1 MSWSMPRWGM
11 SSVSAQAARPS
22 SPTAAQIATI
32 DLDIFASTEDETNL
46 ERRAQ
51 FAKLSRAH
59 TSSRDIRWRAPWRG
73 TMGGGNRMHFLRSFI
88 DDPRFAASL
97 LPLAVAFLSAGL
109 IRLAGGA
116 GRGATFADA
125 GIGLG
130 ILAVFLA
137 LYRAIPFLFH
147 VSNHAVGEAALAGL
161 GLGAVLTLGHAG
173 SLLRRT
179 AAVVMA
185 LAILYRLGGLAMM
198 HGARVD
204 SLVVALAA
212 LGGMLALLRL
222 EAAGGRGANPLVLLL
237 VASVGLAGVAY
248 VGASVSLA
256 QLAGGIAAA
265 AGGFLLWNWPV
276 PRWRFGAM
284 GVLAGGG
291 AFVAVAASL
300 ALLLTEPPYLSLALL
315 LLVFLAEPV
324 AARLPFGRPGGGL
337 IARAAAPIAL
347 GLVAAVPTLA
357 AIGLAVLE
365 SRTH

>member
-1 MSWSMPRWGM
+1 
-11 SSVSAQAARPS
+11 
-22 SPTAAQIATI
+22 
-32 DLDIFASTEDETNL
+32 
-46 ERRAQ
+46 
-51 FAKLSRAH
+51 
-59 TSSRDIRWRAPWRG
+59 
-73 TMGGGNRMHFLRSFI
+73 MHFLRSFV
-88 DDPRFAASL
+88 DDPHFAASL
-97 LPLAVAFLSAGL
+97 LPLGVAFLSAGV

-137 LYRAIPFLFH
+137 LYRAIPFLSH
-147 VSNHAVGEAALAGL
+147 VSDHAVGEAALAGL
-161 GLGAVLTLGHAG
+161 GLGAMLTLGHAG
-173 SLLRRT
+173 SLLRRA

-198 HGARVD
+198 QGARLD
-204 SLVVALAA
+204 ALVVVLAA
-212 LGGMLALLRL
+212 VGGVLALLRL

-265 AGGFLLWNWPV
+265 AAGFLLWNWPV
-276 PRWRFGAM
+276 ARWRFGAM

-291 AFVAVAASL
+291 AFVAAAAGL
-300 ALLLTEPPYLSLALL
+300 ALRLTGPPYLSLSLALL

-324 AARLPFGRPGGGL
+324 AARLAFGRPGGGL
-337 IARAAAPIAL
+337 VARAAAPVAL
-347 GLVAAVPTLA
+347 GLVAAVPALA
-357 AIGLAVLE
+357 AIGLAVLG
-365 SRTH
+365 SRMH